1 MIYRLFISIGLITL
15 LFGCKSENARVDLGY
30 EYYPAE
36 PGMWVSYTV
45 DSIWHH
51 VDETSDTAFYQIK
64 ERIDSIFTDDEGRS
78 ARRIERFYRTSSS
91 DPWLIKDI
99 WMAAITPRMVEK
111 VEENIRFVRLT
122 FPVKNDAVWNGNSV
136 NEMGTWNYSYRN
148 VGEAYSTGNTVFAE
162 SAVVEQ
168 EGPINLIEQQKGTEV
183 YARNVGLIS
192 KTLIY
197 LETDINYTSNPV
209 PANIYDGYELYYRY
223 TAHGQ
228 D

>member
-1 MIYRLFISIGLITL
+1 MNIRQLIAIGLIS
-15 LFGCKSENARVDLGY
+15 FVSACKTENAKVDLGY

-36 PGMWVSYTV
+36 PGMWVSYAV

-51 VDETSDTAFYQIK
+51 ADATSDTAYYQIK
-64 ERIDSIFTDDEGRS
+64 ERIDSVFTDDEGRS
-78 ARRIERFYRTSSS
+78 ARRIERFYRTA
-91 DPWLIKDI
+91 DDQPWLIKDI

-111 VEENIRFVRLT
+111 VEENIRFVKLT
-122 FPVKNDAVWNGNSV
+122 FPVKNGAIWNGHSV
-136 NEMGTWNYSYRN
+136 NELGNWNFSYRD
-148 VGEAYSTGNTVFAE
+148 VGTAYSAGGTVFQETAT
-162 SAVVEQ
+162 VEQ
-168 EGPINLIEQQKGTEV
+168 EGPINLIQQHKGTEV
-183 YARNVGLIS
+183 YARDVGMIS